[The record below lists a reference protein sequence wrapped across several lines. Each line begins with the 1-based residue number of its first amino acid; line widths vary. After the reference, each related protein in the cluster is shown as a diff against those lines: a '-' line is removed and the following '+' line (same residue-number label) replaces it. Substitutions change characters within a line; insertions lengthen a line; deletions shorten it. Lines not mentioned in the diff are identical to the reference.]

1 MKTTKGKTI
10 TPQQLR
16 ALQACFSKLGFDT
29 EERHGFV
36 GQFTDGRTQSTKEL
50 TFEEARR
57 MLSALNEDK
66 EKAKKKISVAA
77 QKVVGEIY
85 GLSLKIS
92 FLNKDYPSDNEADFE
107 MNKAKIN
114 VFARSRS
121 ACHKNMTA
129 MSLEELKAFK
139 KQLEAVLHKE
149 KE

>member
-1 MKTTKGKTI
+1 MKSTKGKTI

-16 ALQACFSKLGFDT
+16 ALQACFSKLGFDE
-29 EERHGFV
+29 EERHGFIA
-36 GQFTDGRTQSTKEL
+36 QFTNERVQSTKEL
-50 TFEEARR
+50 TFDEALH

-66 EKAKKKISVAA
+66 EKKIKAAAK
-77 QKVVGEIY
+77 KVVGEIY

-92 FLNKDYPSDNEADFE
+92 FLNKDFNIDTPEDFE

-114 VFARSRS
+114 VFSRQRS
-121 ACHKNMTA
+121 ACHKNTTE

-139 KQLEAVLHKE
+139 NQLEAILHKE